1 MIYLVGVPTL
11 AALGVLQ
18 ATVFAQVRVLD
29 GAPDLVLLAVVGW
42 GITGHPRQAM
52 SLGLIGGLI
61 LDLLS
66 GLPLGVSS
74 LPLILSAYIVSI
86 GEGRFWEVHFLMP
99 LGAVLAA
106 SIVYHG
112 AGLGVLFILGR
123 SPDLTFA
130 LSRVVLP
137 SVVLNILLALPMA
150 QMAQGLEAR
159 LYPPEV
165 GI

>member
-1 MIYLVGVPTL
+1 MIYLIGIPTL
-11 AALGVLQ
+11 AVLGVIQ

-29 GAPDLVLLAVVGW
+29 GAPDMILLAVVGW
-42 GITGHPRQAM
+42 AITGHPRQAM
-52 SLGLIGGLI
+52 NLGFIGGI
-61 LDLLS
+61 FLDLMS
-66 GLPLGVSS
+66 GLPMGVSS
-74 LPLILSAYIVSI
+74 LPLILSAYVVSI

-99 LGAVLAA
+99 LGAILAA

-112 AGLGVLFILGR
+112 AGLGVLFALGR
-123 SPDLTFA
+123 PPELTYA

-137 SVVLNILLALPMA
+137 SVVLNILLTLPIA
-150 QMAQGLEAR
+150 QIAQGLEAR

>member
-1 MIYLVGVPTL
+1 MIYLIGIPLL
-11 AALGVLQ
+11 ALLSVLQ
-18 ATVFAQVRVLD
+18 ATVFTQVRILD
-29 GAPDLVLLAVVGW
+29 GAPDLVLLAVVAW
-42 GITGHPRQAM
+42 AITGHSRQAM
-52 SLGLIGGLI
+52 SLGFIGGVL

-66 GLPLGVSS
+66 GLPLGVTS
-74 LPLILSAYIVSI
+74 LPLILSAYLVSF

-112 AGLGVLFILGR
+112 VGLGVLFALGR
-123 SPDLTFA
+123 PPELGFA

-137 SVVLNILLALPMA
+137 SVVLNLLLALPVA
-150 QMAQGLEAR
+150 QLTQGLEQR